1 MTAQSE
7 EFKTITKAATAKKQ
21 TVSERMRRTLNA
33 NWKAKSK
40 RSADLRFCLRFF
52 LWHLTEWSGAGV
64 AQTLVVVIGNF
75 AAEEPRIPKT
85 GIRATRYPSS
95 AGIYYFH
102 PASV

>member
-21 TVSERMRRTLNA
+21 TVSERMRCTLNA
-33 NWKAKSK
+33 NWKAKSN

-52 LWHLTEWSGAGV
+52 LWHLTECSEACV
-64 AQTLVVVIGNF
+64 AQILVFVNCNF
-75 AAEEPRIPKT
+75 PAEEPRTPKT
-85 GIRATRYPSS
+85 GVRATRYPSA

-102 PASV
+102 PGSV